1 MPTARPKDIH
11 SIPVFYRDY
20 VSEVPGD
27 DLNVAL
33 LLASDRLH
41 ALMDGLSDEQASH
54 RYAPGKW
61 MVKEVLQH
69 IVDAERIFAYRAL
82 RFGRNDS
89 TELPGFEEDDY
100 VPEAR
105 CEARMLDD
113 MLKEH
118 DAVRAATTTLFNSFD
133 ERALER
139 VGTAN
144 GNQIGVRAIGWVIAG
159 HALHHIRILHER
171 YLP

>member
-1 MPTARPKDIH
+1 MPTTRPSDINT
-11 SIPVFYRDY
+11 IPAFYRDY
-20 VSEVPGD
+20 VNEVPGD
-27 DLNVAL
+27 DLNIAL

-41 ALMDGLSDEQASH
+41 ALLDGLSDEQASH

-61 MVKEVLQH
+61 TVKEVLQH

-82 RFGRNDS
+82 RFARNDS

-105 CEARMLDD
+105 CDARMLDD
-113 MLKEH
+113 LLKEH

-133 ERALER
+133 EQALDR

-144 GNQIGVRAIGWVIAG
+144 GNRIGVRAIGWVIAG

>member
-1 MPTARPKDIH
+1 MATARPKDIH
-11 SIPVFYRDY
+11 TIPAFYRDY

-41 ALMDGLSDEQASH
+41 ALLDGLSDEQASH

-61 MVKEVLQH
+61 TVKEVLQH

-82 RFGRNDS
+82 RFARNDS

-105 CEARMLDD
+105 CETRMLDD

-133 ERALER
+133 EQSLER

-144 GNQIGVRAIGWVIAG
+144 GNRIGVRAIGWVIAG